1 MTVFMKI
8 FCKLFGYDYQLAI
21 SQPTISRQRIMILG
35 TLILIP
41 VGLWAFSGYYLTYYL
56 LGTSHVLSLA
66 IAAALG
72 LVIFFVDRS
81 FVATPKTEK
90 GFGLTTLRVG
100 FALVATVLGSL
111 AIDLALFEGDLE
123 EYRQAK
129 GTGEAKVY
137 ADGYIKEKEVEIQ
150 KLELALSEAERYYR
164 ERALAFEKEI
174 DGKGGTGQRGFGKVA
189 SAKERE
195 KDQAAERVR
204 AAEAALEQYKQ
215 AIKDDAEAY
224 AAGMAGKRS
233 DALLS
238 KIKDLHEFVFSDGLV
253 MAVYAF
259 FFGFVFLL
267 EVYFMAYKASVGES
281 LFEEF
286 LRAEEEYGRQRL
298 DTYRLQKQKILRDR
312 QLLGSDYERYK
323 YLL

>member
-1 MTVFMKI
+1 MRI
-8 FCKLFGYDYQLAI
+8 FCKLFGYDYETAV
-21 SQPTISRQRIMILG
+21 SQPMLSRQRIMVLG

-41 VGLWAFSGYYLTYYL
+41 VGLWAFSGYYLTHYL
-56 LGTSHVLSLA
+56 LGTSYVLALA
-66 IAAALG
+66 IAAVLG

-90 GFGLTTLRVG
+90 GFGLMTLRVG
-100 FALVATVLGSL
+100 FALIATVLGSL

-123 EYRQAK
+123 EYRLKK
-129 GTGEAKVY
+129 GTDERKVF
-137 ADGYIKEKEVEIQ
+137 ADRYLGEKEGEVQ
-150 KLELALSEAERYYR
+150 RLELALADAEQYYR

-195 KDQAAERVR
+195 KDVAAARVSQAKGDLERR
-204 AAEAALEQYKQ
+204 KSDLIME
-215 AIKDDAEAY
+215 AEAY

-281 LFEEF
+281 LFETF
-286 LRAEEEYGRQRL
+286 MRAEEEYGRQKL
-298 DTYRLQKQKILRDR
+298 DSYRLQKQKVLRDR
-312 QLLGSDYERYK
+312 QLLGSDYDRYK